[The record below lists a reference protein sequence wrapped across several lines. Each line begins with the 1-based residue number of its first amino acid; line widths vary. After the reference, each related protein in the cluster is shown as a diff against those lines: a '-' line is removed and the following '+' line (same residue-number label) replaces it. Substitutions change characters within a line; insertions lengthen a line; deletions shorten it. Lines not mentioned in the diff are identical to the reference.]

1 MRGEARHEVED
12 RAEAEEEEEEVEERA
27 REGGLRDPG
36 GAE

>member
-12 RAEAEEEEEEVEERA
+12 RAEAEEEEEEEEETA
-27 REGGLRDPG
+27 REEGLRGPG